1 MANEGKI
8 EEILGKTNEV
18 ASITKNDDHS
28 MEFSFKGGLVFEN
41 MAVIDEKVDKK
52 EETLDSAVNDAEPE
66 PEVSD
71 DEFTLTDVF
80 QIDEKYNTPPTPDTP
95 TTIFRTYVPKFTEV
109 SENYR
114 MINDPRPRPKVEPKA
129 ADAKVNEEPEKDNID
144 PIAELEVDAEDVV
157 TVSINGKEEERGDTL
172 NVFKFADAVSVAQ
185 GHKPERSVED
195 ERTEINKL
203 LESKKEKPMDE
214 PVSEPIPEPVAM
226 PELEPVTVEEER
238 EEPKTY
244 SIPDPNDDMR
254 VVDYG
259 KTNGESRKYKHVDPE
274 GVSNEAPAPKKRKL
288 GNIEFN
294 SQADRDEIKDRFLDS
309 IMSIKIR
316 AIAMAVIALFLVVY
330 ESYLVAKMPTLFVGF
345 RTYLTSAVDFAF
357 VAVIY
362 ALAIPEVARSF
373 KYITFGRVIP
383 EISLT
388 VAFVVEVIYTIIS
401 VSNAAIN
408 NPLFGTIFS
417 IFALTTVISAYY
429 RVTAD
434 FTAFKVISR
443 NTEKQILDKKLTRTL
458 NDENM
463 ALDGAVDEYK
473 SRTSRIFRAAFI
485 SDFFKRTNKVSENT
499 FVSMFPMVISLVV
512 SIITGVITMV
522 FTQNIVDASSGF
534 TMVMLLSLPAFSVLI
549 HKLPYYDAQMAALE
563 EDSTLIGE
571 TSYHSFSGVDV
582 MAFDDTDIFGVD
594 DVNLRRM
601 MLYGDKNDMEG
612 AMKQMSSLFASV
624 GGPLDLIFK
633 KTLDRKCHPAYDVK
647 IESDG
652 LCGMVD
658 GARIFAGTEEYMIRH
673 NITIPEIN
681 SKKEIG
687 ADTTKVMYAAE
698 NGEIYAKFYIR
709 YSFSEEF
716 TMLLPS
722 IKEEGIVP
730 LIYTRDPNISNE
742 LLKALSAGSD
752 SMRVMKK
759 YHPISDEGEKLY
771 RRVSAELVTYGDKIN
786 AINTVLLTKKY
797 KKLAYQLSGT
807 ELYASVFGAAIAT
820 ILAILTFIGT
830 ISVPVAVFGVW
841 QIALCVALRIFSKRV
856 FPRADIDKDDT
867 N

>member
-41 MAVIDEKVDKK
+41 MAVIDDKADKK
-52 EETLDSAVNDAEPE
+52 EETLDSVVSDAEPA

-71 DEFTLTDVF
+71 DEFTLPDIF
-80 QIDEKYNTPPTPDTP
+80 EIDEKYNTPPTPDTP

-129 ADAKVNEEPEKDNID
+129 VDTKVNEELEKDNID
-144 PIAELEVDAEDVV
+144 PIAELEVDADDVV

-185 GHKPERSVED
+185 GHKPEKTVED

-203 LESKKEKPMDE
+203 LESKKEKPAD
-214 PVSEPIPEPVAM
+214 EPIPEPT
-226 PELEPVTVEEER
+226 PEPVVIPEPEPQKVEER

-244 SIPDPNDDMR
+244 SIPDPHDDTR

-259 KTNGESRKYKHVDPE
+259 KTNDESRKYKHVDPE
-274 GVSNEAPAPKKRKL
+274 GVSNEAPTVKKRRL
-288 GNIEFN
+288 GNVEFN

-316 AIAMAVIALFLVVY
+316 AIAMVVIALFLVVY
-330 ESYLVAKMPTLFVGF
+330 ESYLVTKMPNLFVGF
-345 RTYLTSAVDFAF
+345 RTYLTSVVDFAF

-362 ALAIPEVARSF
+362 ALAFPEVARSF

-383 EISLT
+383 EVSLT
-388 VAFVVEVIYTIIS
+388 VAFVVEVIYTITA
-401 VSNAAIN
+401 VSNTATN

-458 NDENM
+458 SDENM
-463 ALDGAVDEYK
+463 ALDGAIDEYK

-512 SIITGVITMV
+512 AIITGVITMV
-522 FTQNIVDASSGF
+522 FTQNMVDASSGF

-571 TSYHSFSGVDV
+571 TSYHSFSSVDV

-633 KTLDRKCHPAYDVK
+633 KTLDRKCHPAYDVN

-652 LCGMVD
+652 LSGIVD
-658 GARIFAGTEEYMIRH
+658 GARISAGTEEYMLRH
-673 NITIPEIN
+673 NIAIPELN
-681 SKKEIG
+681 SKKEVG

-759 YHPISDEGEKLY
+759 YHPLSEEGEKLY

-797 KKLAYQLSGT
+797 KKFAHQLSGT

-841 QIALCVALRIFSKRV
+841 QIALCVVLRLSSKRV
-856 FPRADIDKDDT
+856 FPRVDIDKDD
-867 N
+867 NN